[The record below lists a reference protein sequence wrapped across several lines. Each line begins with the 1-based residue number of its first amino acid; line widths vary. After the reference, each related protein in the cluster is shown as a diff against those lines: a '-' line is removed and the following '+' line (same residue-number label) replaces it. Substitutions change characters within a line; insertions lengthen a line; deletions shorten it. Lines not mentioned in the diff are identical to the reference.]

1 MVSFTCSSFSL
12 GEGYGPG
19 EAIWRTDEKQAKL
32 LVNLASEKEIGRESR
47 KAITSERQITPYAN
61 LVQLLGKILT
71 NLFIPQLIGLLK
83 VLSHH

>member
-1 MVSFTCSSFSL
+1 MLFFQP
-12 GEGYGPG
+12 GGGDGPG
-19 EAIWRTDEKQAKL
+19 EAIWHKYEKQAKL

-71 NLFIPQLIGLLK
+71 NLSITQLIGLLK